1 MAEES
6 DQTDKTEEPTARRR
20 EKAKEDGQFLRSQD
34 TSIAVLLISVAL
46 VMYLFGSNAE
56 EAFVG
61 IFTQAFTF
69 DNSIIDDSSSIVG
82 MVSTLF
88 IGSLISISPLL
99 ALTILLAIAT
109 AFFTGGIGFSVKAFL
124 PKASKMNPLT
134 GLGRM
139 FGLKGLV
146 ELTKS
151 FAKLFLI
158 ATSIFA
164 LLYTMYESIFYL
176 NLLPEKVAI
185 ENGLSILIFGVL
197 LTTFTLLVIAAIDLP
212 YQIYSFN
219 NKLKMTLKEVKDEYK
234 ESEGRPEVK
243 AKIRERQR
251 QVAMNQMMLTIAD
264 ADVIVT
270 NPDHFSVALSYEPG
284 GNKAPIVLAKGVD
297 FVAAAIKEKAADHT
311 VPIFE
316 APLLAR
322 ALFFTTDIKQEVPE
336 PLYRAVAEVIAYIY
350 ALNELNRSGLRPSKP
365 AVDLPASMLFDK
377 SGRLINEG

>member
-56 EAFVG
+56 ERFVG

-82 MVSTLF
+82 MLSTLF

-164 LLYTMYESIFYL
+164 LLYTMYESIFFL

-185 ENGLSILIFGVL
+185 ENGLGILIFGVL

-322 ALFFTTDIKQEVPE
+322 ALFFTTDIKQEVPA
-336 PLYRAVAEVIAYIY
+336 PLYRSVAEVIAYIY
-350 ALNELNRSGLRPSKP
+350 ALNELKRSGSRPSKP
-365 AVDLPASMLFDK
+365 EVDLPASMLFDK

>member
-20 EKAKEDGQFLRSQD
+20 QKAKEDGQFLRSQD

-56 EAFVG
+56 EEFVG

>member
-20 EKAKEDGQFLRSQD
+20 QKAKEDGQFLRSQD

-297 FVAAAIKEKAADHT
+297 FVAAAIKKKAADHT

>member
-164 LLYTMYESIFYL
+164 LLYTIC
-176 NLLPEKVAI
+176 LLYT
-185 ENGLSILIFGVL
+185 S
-197 LTTFTLLVIAAIDLP
+197 
-212 YQIYSFN
+212 
-219 NKLKMTLKEVKDEYK
+219 
-234 ESEGRPEVK
+234 
-243 AKIRERQR
+243 
-251 QVAMNQMMLTIAD
+251 
-264 ADVIVT
+264 
-270 NPDHFSVALSYEPG
+270 
-284 GNKAPIVLAKGVD
+284 
-297 FVAAAIKEKAADHT
+297 
-311 VPIFE
+311 
-316 APLLAR
+316 
-322 ALFFTTDIKQEVPE
+322 
-336 PLYRAVAEVIAYIY
+336 
-350 ALNELNRSGLRPSKP
+350 PSP
-365 AVDLPASMLFDK
+365 RDR
-377 SGRLINEG
+377 G

>member
-20 EKAKEDGQFLRSQD
+20 QKAKEDGQFLRSQD

-297 FVAAAIKEKAADHT
+297 FVAAARKEKAADHT

>member
-20 EKAKEDGQFLRSQD
+20 QKAKEDGQFLRSQD

>member
-185 ENGLSILIFGVL
+185 ENGLSILILGVL
-197 LTTFTLLVIAAIDLP
+197 LTTFSLLV
-212 YQIYSFN
+212 
-219 NKLKMTLKEVKDEYK
+219 
-234 ESEGRPEVK
+234 
-243 AKIRERQR
+243 
-251 QVAMNQMMLTIAD
+251 
-264 ADVIVT
+264 
-270 NPDHFSVALSYEPG
+270 LS
-284 GNKAPIVLAKGVD
+284 
-297 FVAAAIKEKAADHT
+297 
-311 VPIFE
+311 
-316 APLLAR
+316 
-322 ALFFTTDIKQEVPE
+322 
-336 PLYRAVAEVIAYIY
+336 
-350 ALNELNRSGLRPSKP
+350 
-365 AVDLPASMLFDK
+365 
-377 SGRLINEG
+377 LIHI

>member
-1 MAEES
+1 MAEEP